1 MAFRSVATQAVTL
14 LRLRGIPTVS
24 NNSSSIT
31 NTTTTT
37 NTLRS
42 LWVPLAR
49 RFATEVEDAEEV
61 LDGLHYAA
69 SHEWVKVE
77 GSTAIVGI
85 SDHAQK
91 ELGDLVFVELP
102 EAGSPCKQG
111 EKFAS
116 VESVKAVSDVYSPI
130 SGTVVEVNTSLSESP
145 DLINK
150 SPYGDGWLMKLTVSN
165 KGELDGLMGADAYKQ
180 HQAANAHWE
189 VPEKDLSRDCNP
201 FAFVGFLSFF
211 SRIKKKYHAST
222 LKCWLLVH
230 LCLMVYGQIPF
241 QFGDGF
247 LLLKMKSRA
256 WKKH

>member
-14 LRLRGIPTVS
+14 LRLRGIPTAS

-31 NTTTTT
+31 NTTT

-42 LWVPLAR
+42 LA
-49 RFATEVEDAEEV
+49 FIAEV

-180 HQAANAHWE
+180 HQAADAH
-189 VPEKDLSRDCNP
+189 
-201 FAFVGFLSFF
+201 
-211 SRIKKKYHAST
+211 
-222 LKCWLLVH
+222 
-230 LCLMVYGQIPF
+230 
-241 QFGDGF
+241 
-247 LLLKMKSRA
+247 
-256 WKKH
+256 

>member
-1 MAFRSVATQAVTL
+1 
-14 LRLRGIPTVS
+14 
-24 NNSSSIT
+24 
-31 NTTTTT
+31 
-37 NTLRS
+37 
-42 LWVPLAR
+42 
-49 RFATEVEDAEEV
+49 

-180 HQAANAHWE
+180 HQAADAHWE
-189 VPEKDLSRDCNP
+189 VSERICLEIVTPLLLLVFC
-201 FAFVGFLSFF
+201 FLFF